1 MYPHF
6 KDFKYGIMINP
17 ADKGGYR
24 HKPVDYALVGV
35 QCEVPRTFMSG
46 PLIMKC
52 NWTSYDALST

>member
-1 MYPHF
+1 LKDDKKKEDLFKMYPHF

-35 QCEVPRTFMSG
+35 
-46 PLIMKC
+46 
-52 NWTSYDALST
+52 